1 MAQQLTLHTFIA
13 MNPGTV
19 PGQGTKTP
27 KVDGHGQKGGVD
39 LDIDTH
45 AGRMLYRHGDG
56 LL

>member
-1 MAQQLTLHTFIA
+1 MTLHTFIA

-45 AGRMLYRHGDG
+45 AGRILYRHGDG
-56 LL
+56 IL